1 MKTNKWGIRVSLAI
15 SILSLLGA
23 IFLKDWW
30 QNLSFA
36 ILFSR
41 VMLLSVPLIILAVIF
56 GIGHITISLKNR
68 N

>member
-36 ILFSR
+36 ILFSG

-56 GIGHITISLKNR
+56 GIGHITISLKNS